1 MPRQHGNCK
10 FRDLWLVDTKFKDL
24 IVKDRADDK
33 VAVCNVC
40 KKRTRRTLSLGHGHL
55 CRIRTHLSF
64 AIITVC
70 LPTFDLVNSFI

>member
-10 FRDLWLVDTKFKDL
+10 FRDLWLVDTKFEDL

-33 VAVCNVC
+33 VAVSEYAMFARNEQDE
-40 KKRTRRTLSLGHGHL
+40 HGHL

-70 LPTFDLVNSFI
+70 LPTFDHVNSFI

>member
-1 MPRQHGNCK
+1 MPHQHGNCK
-10 FRDLWLVDTKFKDL
+10 FRNLWLVDTKFKDL
-24 IVKDRADDK
+24 IVKDHADDK

-40 KKRTRRTLSLGHGHL
+40 KKRTTQQDEHGHL